1 MQLQLDS
8 VRAFLHVADSGSFT
22 RGAAQLGVPKARVSQ
37 QVRRL
42 EDALGCRLLHR
53 TTRAVR
59 LTPDGERVLAR
70 ARPLLDAAQEL
81 QGLFAGD
88 AALRGRVRVDLPV
101 RLARRVVIPR
111 LPELLAKHPGLE
123 LQLSSTDRLVDIV
136 GEGFDAVVRVA
147 TLRDS
152 SLVATRLGTLRMVSC
167 ASPAYLRAHGTPR
180 SVAELERHVLVHYAA
195 DLGADTPEF
204 EYRDG
209 RRSRSRPMR
218 AAVTVNSADA
228 YAAACI
234 AGLGIIQAPH
244 DGVAAA
250 LERGELVEILPR
262 LRPAPLPVY
271 LLHPHGRSVPRRV
284 RVVLDWLDALLRAH
298 LQRHGPPE
306 RPGPPGRPQPGTR
319 TSRQARRSSVAS

>member
-1 MQLQLDS
+1 MELQLDNL
-8 VRAFLHVADSGSFT
+8 RAFLHVAEAGSFT

-42 EDALGCRLLHR
+42 EHALGCRLLHR

-59 LTPDGERVLAR
+59 CSPDGERVLAR
-70 ARPLLDAAQEL
+70 ARSLLDAAQEL
-81 QGLFAGD
+81 QTLFAGD

-111 LPELLAKHPGLE
+111 LPELLARHPGLE

-147 TLRDS
+147 SLRDS
-152 SLVATRLGTLRMVSC
+152 SLVATRLGALPMISC
-167 ASPAYLRAHGTPR
+167 ASAAYLRARGTPR
-180 SVAELERHVLVHYAA
+180 TVAELDDHVLVHYAA
-195 DLGADTPEF
+195 DLGADVPTF
-204 EYRDG
+204 EYRERG
-209 RRSRSRPMR
+209 RTRSRPMR

-228 YAAACI
+228 YAAACL

-244 DGVAAA
+244 DGLATA
-250 LERGELVEILPR
+250 LQRGELVEILPR
-262 LRPAPLPVY
+262 LRPAPLPVS

-284 RVVLDWLDALLRAH
+284 RVVLDWLAALLRAH
-298 LQRHGPPE
+298 LDRHAPPLPATP
-306 RPGPPGRPQPGTR
+306 RATR
-319 TSRQARRSSVAS
+319 SARRAPARSTRG